1 MNIALYIRLSEAD
14 EETGFSKTESDSIVS
29 QRMCLNKF
37 LDQDKVLSKYNRFE
51 FCDDGFS
58 ATNGNRPNFMKM
70 MDKIQAGEIKTI
82 IVRDFSRFFRDY
94 IEAGNYLECVFPF
107 LEVRFISINDNY
119 DSDDYKGSTG
129 GLEMVM
135 RNIIYA
141 SYSKDLSVKVK
152 TAMHH
157 MMKQGKYVGSRP
169 PYGYV
174 MHKEERHKLAIDETV
189 APVVKRIF
197 TEAING
203 KKISEIAHGLNED
216 NIITRTKKYSEN
228 YPNDKEF
235 NNQFN
240 GGSFVSRWDYAKVY
254 AILNNQIYTGMLVSG
269 KKTRACVGSPKTI
282 WKEPIITYG
291 THEAIVTQE
300 EFEQANA
307 KIGRINKKP
316 KNDLEYPLKMILKC
330 GDCRRAMRRKQR
342 EVMNTYFVCSN
353 RATDATS
360 NCRIKKVDEKKIEQL
375 VYNAI
380 LRVVELLNA
389 KLDIQP
395 ANEFKAQD
403 FIRELS
409 SLDSQIDSLKNY
421 KIRLYE
427 NYTSEELTKE
437 MFLKQKADTDKKI
450 DDIKQKKERIEA
462 QLRGKNEVS
471 QTKDAN
477 DAQSKYLV
485 SIFYTSS
492 DKLTYD
498 MVHAFINVI
507 YVYDENNIE
516 IEWKFKDMFMEEINV

>member
-1 MNIALYIRLSEAD
+1 MIALYIRLSEAD
-14 EETGFSKTESDSIVS
+14 EETGFSKIESDSIIN
-29 QRMCLNKF
+29 QRMCLNKY
-37 LDQDKVLSKYNRFE
+37 LEQDKVLSKYTRCE

-58 ATNGNRPNFMKM
+58 ATNSNRPNFMRM
-70 MDKIQAGEIKTI
+70 MDKVQAGEIKTI

-107 LEVRFISINDNY
+107 LGVRFISINDNY

-197 TEAING
+197 TEAISG
-203 KKISEIAHGLNED
+203 KKISEIAYGLNAD
-216 NIITRTKKYSEN
+216 NIITRSQKYSEN

-240 GGSFVSRWDYAKVY
+240 GGSFVSRWDYPKVY
-254 AILNNQIYTGMLVSG
+254 AILNNQVYTGTLVSG
-269 KKTRACVGSPKTI
+269 KKTRATIGSSKTV
-282 WKEPIITYG
+282 WKEPIIIYG
-291 THEAIVTQE
+291 THEAIVTME
-300 EFEQANA
+300 EFEMANE
-307 KIGRINKKP
+307 KIVRIKNSKK
-316 KNDLEYPLKMILKC
+316 DESIEYPLKSLLKC
-330 GDCRRAMRRKQR
+330 GDCKRAMKRKQR

-353 RATDATS
+353 RAKDATS
-360 NCRIKKVDEKKIEQL
+360 NCKTRKVDEKKIEEL

-380 LRVVELLNA
+380 LQVVELLNS
-389 KLDIQP
+389 KLD
-395 ANEFKAQD
+395 AHSAKEFVAQD
-403 FIRELS
+403 LMIEMS
-409 SLDSQIDSLKNY
+409 SLESHIESLKRY

-427 NYTSEELTKE
+427 NYTGGEITKAI
-437 MFLKQKADTDKKI
+437 FLKQKADTDTKIADIEIKKSELA
-450 DDIKQKKERIEA
+450 DKLNTKESTHNKADR
-462 QLRGKNEVS
+462 
-471 QTKDAN
+471 QTDN
-477 DAQSKYLV
+477 LL
-485 SIFYTSS
+485 SIFSES
-492 DKLTYD
+492 NKLTYE
-498 MVHAFINVI
+498 MAHSFIKTI
-507 YVYDENNIE
+507 YIHNDDKIE
-516 IEWKFKDMFMEEINV
+516 IEWKFKDIF

>member
-14 EETGFSKTESDSIVS
+14 EETGFSKTESNSIIS
-29 QRMCLNKF
+29 QRMCLSKF
-37 LDQDKVLSKYNRFE
+37 LDQDEVLSKYNRLE

-70 MDKIQAGEIKTI
+70 MDKVQAGEIKTI

-107 LEVRFISINDNY
+107 LDVRFISINDNY

-157 MMKQGKYVGSRP
+157 MMKQGKYVGNRP
-169 PYGYV
+169 PYGYI

-197 TEAING
+197 TEAISG
-203 KKISEIAHGLNED
+203 KKISEIANGLNED
-216 NIITRTKKYSEN
+216 SIIIPSQKYYEN
-228 YPNDKEF
+228 YPNNKHY

-240 GGSFVSRWDYAKVY
+240 GDSFVPRWDYAKVY
-254 AILNNQIYTGMLVSG
+254 AILNNQVYTGTLVSG
-269 KKTRACVGSPKTI
+269 KKTRVNIGSPKSVS
-282 WKEPIITYG
+282 KDPIIVEG
-291 THEAIVTQE
+291 THEAIITKE
-300 EFEQANA
+300 EFDQANA
-307 KIGRINKKP
+307 KIVRA
-316 KNDLEYPLKMILKC
+316 KNRKTNILEYPLKTLMKC
-330 GDCRRAMRRKQR
+330 GDCRRAMRRKAR
-342 EVMNTYFVCSN
+342 DVMETYYTCGN

-360 NCRIKKVDEKKIEQL
+360 DCRTRKVDEKKIEQL

-380 LRVVELLNA
+380 LQVVELLNV
-389 KLDIQP
+389 KLEVNP
-395 ANEFKAQD
+395 VSEFKVQD
-403 FIRELS
+403 LIGELS
-409 SLDSQIDSLKNY
+409 SLDSQIESLKSY

-450 DDIKQKKERIEA
+450 ADIEITKEKLEA
-462 QLRGKNEVS
+462 QLRGKNEII
-471 QTKDAN
+471 QTSDTK
-477 DAQSKYLV
+477 DAQSKYLTSV
-485 SIFYTSS
+485 FLSS

-498 MVHAFINVI
+498 MTHAFINAI
-507 YVYDENNIE
+507 YVYGENNIE
-516 IEWKFKDMFMEEINV
+516 IEWKFKDMFMEGANV

>member
-1 MNIALYIRLSEAD
+1 MNVAMYIRLSEAD
-14 EETGFSKTESDSIVS
+14 EETGFSKIESDSIAN
-29 QRMCLNKF
+29 QRMCLNRY

-70 MDKIQAGEIKTI
+70 MEKVQAGEIKTI

-119 DSDDYKGSTG
+119 DSNDYKGTTG

-141 SYSKDLSVKVK
+141 SYSKDLSIKVK

-169 PYGYV
+169 PYGYI

-203 KKISEIAHGLNED
+203 KKISEIAHGLNAD
-216 NIITRTKKYSEN
+216 SILTPSQRYSEN

-254 AILNNQIYTGMLVSG
+254 AILNNQVYTGTLVSG
-269 KKTRACVGSPKTI
+269 KKTRVNIGSAKSI
-282 WKEPIITYG
+282 SKEAIIVEG
-291 THEAIVTQE
+291 THEAIITKE
-300 EFEQANA
+300 EFEKANA
-307 KIGRINKKP
+307 KIVRVKNSK
-316 KNDLEYPLKMILKC
+316 KNDLEYPLRMLLKC
-330 GDCRRAMRRKQR
+330 GDCRRAMKRKAR

-353 RATDATS
+353 RAKDATS
-360 NCRIKKVDEKKIEQL
+360 DCKIRKVDEKKIEQL
-375 VYNAI
+375 AYNAI
-380 LRVVELLNA
+380 LQYVSLLQDRVPIKTDKKIET
-389 KLDIQP
+389 LDVV
-395 ANEFKAQD
+395 A
-403 FIRELS
+403 ELS
-409 SLDSQIDSLKNY
+409 LLDSQIDSLKSY

-427 NYTSEELTKE
+427 NYTSGELTKE
-437 MFLKQKADTDKKI
+437 MFLKQKADADTKIADIEVKKS
-450 DDIKQKKERIEA
+450 ELEEN
-462 QLRGKNEVS
+462 LNS
-471 QTKDAN
+471 AN
-477 DAQSKYLV
+477 DTAQTGDEQVDNLLAIFSK
-485 SIFYTSS
+485 SN
-492 DKLTYD
+492 KLTYE
-498 MVHAFINVI
+498 MAHSFIKAI
-507 YVYDENNIE
+507 YIYDDENIE
-516 IEWKFKDMFMEEINV
+516 IEWRFKDVFTEV